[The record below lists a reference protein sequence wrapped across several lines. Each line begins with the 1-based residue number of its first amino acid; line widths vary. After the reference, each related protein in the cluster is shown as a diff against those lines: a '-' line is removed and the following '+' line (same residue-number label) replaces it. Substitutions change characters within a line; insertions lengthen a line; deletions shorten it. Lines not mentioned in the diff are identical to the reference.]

1 MPRKAVTMTAP
12 EPIRAGDGV
21 ELRLA
26 RSAAIFVVALGIPVI
41 AIAGLAAGAAGAAS
55 AAAGATVVIG
65 MFLMAGATMSWAAR
79 ISPAAL
85 MGAVLGGYLV
95 RLVVYA
101 LLIILLRPVEWLSGT
116 SLAISTA
123 VLLVAVLAWEVRV
136 ASRNPSMFWIDAT
149 AGQGAPA
156 AVVYSV
162 AGAQRPGGY
171 TPQGAHSPDSTGVGA
186 APQSA
191 PPGNPSVERTRP

>member
-1 MPRKAVTMTAP
+1 MVAAPSPVTA
-12 EPIRAGDGV
+12 ADAV

-26 RSAAIFVVALGIPVI
+26 RSAALFLVVLGAPVI
-41 AIAGLAAGAAGAAS
+41 GIAALFAGWPGAAS
-55 AAAGATVVIG
+55 AGIGTAVVIG

-95 RLVVYA
+95 RLMIYA
-101 LLIILLRPVEWLSGT
+101 GLIVLLRPVPWLSGT

-136 ASRNPSMFWIDAT
+136 ASRNPSMFWVDAA
-149 AGQGAPA
+149 AGQPSSA
-156 AVVYSV
+156 AVVETRDSRGMD
-162 AGAQRPGGY
+162 ASPSSSSELI
-171 TPQGAHSPDSTGVGA
+171 TPP
-186 APQSA
+186 
-191 PPGNPSVERTRP
+191 VERTRP